1 MELNNKEK
9 LFLVRVTKRKNLYLT
24 FSILSVIV
32 AVFLLVY
39 YGLIKEDINAL
50 RFVIIILILLAGKA
64 HLRQYRSAVILHKL
78 KLWLD
83 NSGDENKID
92 IK

>member
-24 FSILSVIV
+24 FSILSVII

>member
-1 MELNNKEK
+1 MELTDKEK
-9 LFLVRVTKRKNLYLT
+9 LFLVRVARRKNMYLIV
-24 FSILSVIV
+24 SLLSVII

-39 YGLIKEDINAL
+39 HGLIKGDINAL
-50 RFVIIILILLAGKA
+50 RFVIIILILLAGRA

-83 NSGDENKID
+83 DSNDGNKID
-92 IK
+92 VK